1 MAVEGLGAVV
11 LYDGPATNNAP
22 LRLSVDG
29 FTRLYVQGSQPALGC
44 IKPATAKRGGSM
56 AMARQNADYTIKPSS
71 SQLTIDL
78 LAASDGTHVHAD
90 TSSGFI
96 VLVIGYR

>member
-1 MAVEGLGAVV
+1 MAIEGLSAVM
-11 LYDGPATNNAP
+11 LYDGPATNNAT
-22 LRLSVDG
+22 LSQSVDG

-44 IKPATAKRGGSM
+44 IKPTTAKSGGSM
-56 AMARQNADYTIKPSS
+56 VMARQNSDYTIKTSS

-78 LAASDGTHVHAD
+78 LAASDGMHVHAD

-96 VLVIGYR
+96 KTVIGYR